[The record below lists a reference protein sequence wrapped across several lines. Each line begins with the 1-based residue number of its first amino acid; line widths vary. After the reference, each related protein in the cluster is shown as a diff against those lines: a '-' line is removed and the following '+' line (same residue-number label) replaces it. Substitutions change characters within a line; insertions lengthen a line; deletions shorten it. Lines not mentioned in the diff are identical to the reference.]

1 MIQPS
6 LRREGFSAI
15 PSVKWEDVGGLEQL
29 RAEFDRYVVRRI
41 KYPDDYEVSLW
52 FRFFKLHVHSFVSFM
67 VENFHG
73 LFLQHFIIL
82 SFYHFIIL
90 SLFLI
95 LGLWC
100 GSRDW
105 IFVIWSSRLW

>member
-82 SFYHFIIL
+82 SFYHFITGSVQV
-90 SLFLI
+90 SLDVI
-95 LGLWC
+95 AC
-100 GSRDW
+100 GSSW
-105 IFVIWSSRLW
+105 K